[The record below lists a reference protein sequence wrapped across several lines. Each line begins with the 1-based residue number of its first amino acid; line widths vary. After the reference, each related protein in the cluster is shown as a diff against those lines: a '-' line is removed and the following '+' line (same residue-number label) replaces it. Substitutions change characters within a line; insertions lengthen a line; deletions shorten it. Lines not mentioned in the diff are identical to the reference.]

1 MGQSKSKP
9 NIKYAKLPCPSK
21 NVDSEDEIDVEIG
34 NLKKSD
40 EKSEVGNLKKNDEKS
55 ETPKPFTKA
64 WLIGVGF
71 ATISGKVSK
80 LLPELI
86 FYSLDSKTY
95 KRNYDSCIFTNSLTD
110 QLGI

>member
-40 EKSEVGNLKKNDEKS
+40 EKSE
-55 ETPKPFTKA
+55 TPKPFSKS
-64 WLIGVGF
+64 WCIGVGF
-71 ATISGKVSK
+71 ATISGNAYITSKVDT
-80 LLPELI
+80 LI
-86 FYSLDSKTY
+86 
-95 KRNYDSCIFTNSLTD
+95 IM
-110 QLGI
+110 